1 LIVFVIHVLFQLN
14 RELKNMFGVQNGKRA
29 NPFGH
34 RKLKR
39 KIGGGGF
46 IKM

>member
-1 LIVFVIHVLFQLN
+1 MVKCGGLRKQKVEQ
-14 RELKNMFGVQNGKRA
+14 VQNGKRA